1 MRQPGAAAERAG
13 PGKPG
18 RPGLWHVI
26 PPRVLDATIAVV
38 LAALGLAGGLGARAQ
53 HEHVPLAALP
63 VLVAMGLVLYP
74 RRRFPAAVL
83 GAVAALVI
91 TLAVLRTSLEASF
104 LAVLCAC
111 YSAAVYGSR
120 RLAIGLLTGS
130 VAALIGV
137 GIPQALGFGEAAL
150 QAAAIRVLLAAAGA
164 ALFGLLIKGQF
175 AARSSQL
182 AVMAERAEW
191 AAAQRAEEA
200 RRATLAERLR
210 IAREL
215 HDIVA
220 HHVSVI
226 VIQAQGAQRMV
237 DRDPDRSRQAMADV
251 ERTART
257 ALDEMRR
264 LLGLLR
270 PSDPGAGPERADRQA
285 RPDRA
290 AGGAAAGGAA
300 AGGAAE
306 GGAAEGGAAERAAA
320 DGGEREPPHGLADI
334 EALAARMSAA
344 GLRVTVRTTGEPRPV
359 PEDVGLAGYRIAQE
373 ALTNVLKHAGPARA
387 LLRLHYGERLELT
400 VTDDGRGAAAGLTG
414 PQPAGAGR
422 GTTGMRERVSMLG
435 GQFTAGPQP
444 GGGFR
449 VHAAIPDPYL
459 PPDQAV
465 PGTPPGESEPT

>member
-1 MRQPGAAAERAG
+1 MWLANAQPGRDG
-13 PGKPG
+13 PGP
-18 RPGLWHVI
+18 RHVI

-53 HEHVPLAALP
+53 HEHVPLAAVP
-63 VLVAMGLVLYP
+63 VMVAMGLVLYP
-74 RRRFPAAVL
+74 RRRYPAAVL
-83 GAVAALVI
+83 GAVAALV
-91 TLAVLRTSLEASF
+91 LALALLRTSLDASF

-120 RLAIGLLTGS
+120 RLAIGLVTGS
-130 VAALIGV
+130 LAAFILV
-137 GIPQALGFGEAAL
+137 GIPEALGIGGGTLRTSPF
-150 QAAAIRVLLAAAGA
+150 RVLLAAAGA

-175 AARSSQL
+175 TARNSQL

-191 AAAQRAEEA
+191 AATQRTEEA

-226 VIQAQGAQRMV
+226 VIQAQGAQRMA
-237 DRDPDRSRQAMADV
+237 DLDPGRSRQAMADV

-264 LLGLLR
+264 MLGLLR
-270 PSDPGAGPERADRQA
+270 ASDAPSGSDGANGT
-285 RPDRA
+285 
-290 AGGAAAGGAA
+290 
-300 AGGAAE
+300 E
-306 GGAAEGGAAERAAA
+306 GGAGDGADERQPT
-320 DGGEREPPHGLADI
+320 EGLADI
-334 EALAARMSAA
+334 GALADRMGAA

-359 PEDVGLAGYRIAQE
+359 PEDVGLAVYRIAQE
-373 ALTNVLKHAGPARA
+373 ALTNVLKHAGPAQVQVS
-387 LLRLHYGERLELT
+387 LHYGDRLEIT
-400 VTDDGRGAAAGLTG
+400 VTDDGRGASAGLPGTG
-414 PQPAGAGR
+414 PPGAGR
-422 GTTGMRERVSMLG
+422 GTTGMRERAAMLG

-449 VHAAIPDPYL
+449 VHAAIPGPYL

-465 PGTPPGESEPT
+465 PAAGTATTAEKGEPA

>member
-1 MRQPGAAAERAG
+1 MRWRMRLAGALPERAG
-13 PGKPG
+13 PGEPSG
-18 RPGLWHVI
+18 PGLRHII
-26 PPRVLDATIAVV
+26 PPRVLDATIAIV
-38 LAALGLAGGLGARAQ
+38 LATLGLVSGLGARAH

-91 TLAVLRTSLEASF
+91 TLALLHTSLEASF

-120 RLAIGLLTGS
+120 RLAIGLVAGS
-130 VAALIGV
+130 LAAFLLV
-137 GIPQALGFGEAAL
+137 GIPDALGFGGTAL
-150 QAAAIRVLLAAAGA
+150 HTAPFRVLLAAAGA

-175 AARSSQL
+175 AARNSQL
-182 AVMAERAEW
+182 AVMEERAEW
-191 AAAQRAEEA
+191 AAEQRAQEA

-237 DRDPDRSRQAMADV
+237 DRDPDRSRQAMVDV
-251 ERTART
+251 ELTART
-257 ALDEMRR
+257 ALEEMRR

-270 PSDPGAGPERADRQA
+270 PEQ
-285 RPDRA
+285 
-290 AGGAAAGGAA
+290 
-300 AGGAAE
+300 
-306 GGAAEGGAAERAAA
+306 AA
-320 DGGEREPPHGLADI
+320 DGADGAEGTDGADGAAPGDAAGRQPLQGLADI
-334 EALAARMSAA
+334 ETLVTSMAAA
-344 GLRVTVRTTGEPRPV
+344 GLRVTLRTAGEPRPV
-359 PEDVGLAGYRIAQE
+359 PEDVGLTGYRIVQE
-373 ALTNVLKHAGPARA
+373 ALTNVLKHAGPAQA
-387 LLRLHYGERLELT
+387 HVLLDYGDQLEIT

-414 PQPAGAGR
+414 PPGAGR

-435 GQFTAGPQP
+435 GQLTAGPQP
-444 GGGFR
+444 GGGYR
-449 VHAAIPDPYL
+449 VHAAVPSPYL
-459 PPDQAV
+459 PTDQGMTAAPRQPEV
-465 PGTPPGESEPT
+465 DPK